1 MTVTTTPESPPMRVV
16 PRTATL
22 GRLVEKPITTA
33 TARSEWSRIA
43 ADRFGRRLAELELA
57 DRGDLRRRAA

>member
-22 GRLVEKPITTA
+22 TRLLVQPPSPCI
-33 TARSEWSRIA
+33 ARELSRIA
-43 ADRFGRRLAELELA
+43 ADRLGRKLAALETA
-57 DRGDLRRRAA
+57 DRCDLRRLP